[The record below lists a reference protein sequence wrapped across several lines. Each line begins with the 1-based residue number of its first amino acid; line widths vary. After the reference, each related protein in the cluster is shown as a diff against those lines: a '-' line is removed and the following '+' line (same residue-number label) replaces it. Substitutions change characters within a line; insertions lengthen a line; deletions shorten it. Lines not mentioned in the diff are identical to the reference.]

1 MKIDV
6 NFINASGNGEVVI
19 KQNKSKFPDCEECST
34 LAASYDRNSTENK
47 KLLFGLSD

>member
-19 KQNKSKFPDCEECST
+19 KQNQSKFPDCEECST
-34 LAASYDRNSTENK
+34 LAGKLMNK
-47 KLLFGLSD
+47 AAEYM